1 MDRCLLVTMVILL
14 TVTCTSN
21 LAQASVPSCVFS
33 DQVEQD
39 YIRFFLNDDEMVSN
53 VSSNVSISIIKDR
66 SLSLVTNLIPD
77 WLAEVIKVW

>member
-1 MDRCLLVTMVILL
+1 MTMVILL
-14 TVTCTSN
+14 TVTCTLN